1 MILHSSEP
9 PFFNGGGSMVQWPV
23 FLKEGAGT
31 FYPVQICLNQ
41 GRLVGQIR
49 AGGGTVRVV
58 GTV

>member
-31 FYPVQICLNQ
+31 FSLF
-41 GRLVGQIR
+41 L
-49 AGGGTVRVV
+49 
-58 GTV
+58 